1 MVHQQIKQAKR
12 IVVKVGTSTLAYGT
26 GRLNLRRI
34 ERLVEVLSDIKNSG
48 KELIFVTSGAI
59 GVGAGVLGMRERPVD
74 TKDKQAAAAVG
85 QCELMN
91 YYGQLF
97 HQYGHDVAQVLLTK
111 DTVQIEKSKENAR
124 NTFQTLLEYGVL
136 PIVNANDTI
145 STEEAEFGDNDTL
158 SAIVAKLTDAD
169 LLVMLSD
176 INGLY
181 DSDPRKNKRAQ
192 LITLVHEIDEHI
204 LKSASGAGTKNGTG
218 GMITKLLAAKIATQN
233 GIHTCIN
240 NGKNPEILYDILD
253 GKETGTLFVAK

>member
-1 MVHQQIKQAKR
+1 MIYQTIRQAKR

-26 GRLNLRRI
+26 GGLNLRRI
-34 ERLVEVLSDIKNSG
+34 ERLAEVLSDIKNSG
-48 KELIFVTSGAI
+48 KELILVSSGAI
-59 GVGAGVLGMRERPVD
+59 GVGAGVLGMMTRPSD

-97 HQYGHDVAQVLLTK
+97 HKYGHNVAQILLTK
-111 DTVQIEKSKENAR
+111 DTIQMEKSKENAK
-124 NTFQTLLEYGVL
+124 NTFETLLEYGVL

-158 SAIVAKLTDAD
+158 SAIVAKLVEAD
-169 LLVMLSD
+169 ILIMLSD
-176 INGLY
+176 IDGLF
-181 DSDPRKNKRAQ
+181 DSDPRKNKHAKM
-192 LITLVHEIDEHI
+192 ITMVKDIDEDI
-204 LKSASGAGTKNGTG
+204 LQTASGAGTKNGTG
-218 GMITKLLAAKIATQN
+218 GMITKLLAAKIATGA

-253 GKETGTLFVAK
+253 GKETGTLFVAN